1 MSLISVE
8 RSNDFRYAII
18 IEIDSRWA
26 SFWIESNEPS
36 FVIDVYF
43 EAKTSFKGLAFSLK
57 SAASLSPTFIGGING
72 IFNHL
77 RKFSI

>member
-1 MSLISVE
+1 MILGMPSLLKLIADELVSELRTIS
-8 RSNDFRYAII
+8 FG
-18 IEIDSRWA
+18 
-26 SFWIESNEPS
+26 NEPS